1 MNNLGKQVNAV
12 QEFIIIIGKLKKIL
26 VFLFFITGIINA
38 LILVISFYSYFILG
52 IVTKTHNLNLISTP
66 TFGAIIIYIIIYS
79 MVSKKRGILIN
90 INKIIDQI
98 NIKYLIKAE
107 ITSNAQVSSIIPGR
121 KIIQDIQIIKNFITS
136 SNGLLLLFEIP
147 WSLFFLLL
155 IWYINKLN
163 GIICACVV
171 IILTII
177 SIIQYKNY
185 INRHRAARSWYL
197 QFNNFLEQVSDNYS
211 LIKGMN
217 LYKKIQ
223 NFIHDKRIFSNEL
236 NLFEENNH
244 LTYFTKFIKSL
255 TQISIFIININLYL
269 QHQLTIGGLIV
280 ISIIIGKV
288 LYPFDNILY
297 AILSYRNVTN
307 AYHKLYSSVIN
318 VLNNEILRMNKYE
331 NNNNFFKTSDMILSV
346 INLSFM
352 YNKQNNL
359 ALNNVSFECNKN
371 NIISIIGTNN
381 SGKSTLLKLIANIIE
396 QSYSGQIVFNL
407 TNLEMNSIGY
417 LSENIKFL
425 PVSIKDIISNFNNK
439 SELNEIIN
447 IAKILDVH
455 NAIISLPNGYNT
467 IIIDDNYL
475 SASLRMKI
483 ALAALLYNNFS
494 LIILDDPL
502 SKMDSNY
509 DQFFAQLLLSLK
521 KQNKTIII
529 TTAKQCIL
537 DISDKIIMLKEGEIV
552 DF

>member
-280 ISIIIGKV
+280 ISIIIVSGTGNATFI
-288 LYPFDNILY
+288 LIFPSLGLGNIWKALFFSEKFT
-297 AILSYRNVTN
+297 AVELVMLI
-307 AYHKLYSSVIN
+307 SS
-318 VLNNEILRMNKYE
+318 
-331 NNNNFFKTSDMILSV
+331 T
-346 INLSFM
+346 
-352 YNKQNNL
+352 
-359 ALNNVSFECNKN
+359 
-371 NIISIIGTNN
+371 
-381 SGKSTLLKLIANIIE
+381 
-396 QSYSGQIVFNL
+396 
-407 TNLEMNSIGY
+407 
-417 LSENIKFL
+417 
-425 PVSIKDIISNFNNK
+425 
-439 SELNEIIN
+439 
-447 IAKILDVH
+447 
-455 NAIISLPNGYNT
+455 
-467 IIIDDNYL
+467 
-475 SASLRMKI
+475 
-483 ALAALLYNNFS
+483 
-494 LIILDDPL
+494 
-502 SKMDSNY
+502 
-509 DQFFAQLLLSLK
+509 
-521 KQNKTIII
+521 
-529 TTAKQCIL
+529 
-537 DISDKIIMLKEGEIV
+537 
-552 DF
+552 